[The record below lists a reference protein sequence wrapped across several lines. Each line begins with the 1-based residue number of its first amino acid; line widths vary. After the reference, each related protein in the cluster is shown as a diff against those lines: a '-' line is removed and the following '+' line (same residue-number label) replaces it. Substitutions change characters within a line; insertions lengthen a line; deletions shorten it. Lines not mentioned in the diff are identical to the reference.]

1 MGRRLKELRGA
12 RSEEEEASREEPS
25 ELHDPADDP
34 DRLMYGTPHGE
45 ELAVVPWPLLIRE
58 RIHRRAR
65 SSDRYHWLVLAVV
78 LAGLLSSNVLITV
91 FVVALPSVAAGLHTS
106 VATIT
111 WVVTAP
117 MLAVAVAVPLAGKLS
132 DRWGHRRLY
141 LVGMIGNVAVA
152 VMSAL
157 APDAGALIAARALG
171 GLVGAGLGA
180 SSMALVLSMFESGD
194 RVKAMGWWS
203 MVGAGGPVLGV
214 AVGGFIIQSIGWRAM
229 FLLEM
234 VLGTVALVLAIAV
247 LPEHG
252 AGQRLTRGAGTRLDI
267 AGAILAVA
275 SVGSLLFALN
285 RAPVVG
291 FSGRI
296 VLGAFALSAV
306 AGILLV
312 IVERRAKDPLIPFRY
327 LKKRNFALPLGAQA
341 LANFA
346 YMGGFFLTPLL
357 LEQVYKYGESASG
370 LLVIARPLSF
380 AFFAPVAGY
389 VAVKVGERQ
398 TAVLGTCAVVASMA
412 SYVFTASTSGI
423 ALVEIALV
431 LSGVGM
437 GVASPSIA
445 ASIANVVDQDALG
458 TASAMQQLVV
468 QIATVAGIQVF
479 QTVQESVLAG
489 SPKSLLGSFHVAFI
503 VGGSVALVGVA
514 CAVCLRSTVRARDP
528 AAADLAAG

>member
-12 RSEEEEASREEPS
+12 RTEEEDPSRS
-25 ELHDPADDP
+25 ERTGLNNPDDDP
-34 DRLMYGTPHGE
+34 DRLMFGTPHGE

-91 FVVALPSVAAGLHTS
+91 FVVALPSVASGLHTS
-106 VATIT
+106 VSTIT

-117 MLAVAVAVPLAGKLS
+117 MLAVAVAVPIAGKLS

-141 LVGMIGNVAVA
+141 LVGMIGNVVVA
-152 VMSAL
+152 VLSAL
-157 APDAGALIAARALG
+157 APDAGTLIAARALG

-234 VLGTVALVLAIAV
+234 VLGAIALVLALVV

-252 AGQRLTRGAGTRLDI
+252 AGQRRMRGEGPRLDTL
-267 AGAILAVA
+267 GALLVVA
-275 SVGSLLFALN
+275 SVGSLLFGLN
-285 RAPVVG
+285 RAPIVG
-291 FSGRI
+291 FGGGLVI
-296 VLGAFALSAV
+296 GAFCLSAI
-306 AGILLV
+306 AGVLLV
-312 IVERRAKDPLIPFRY
+312 MVEHRAEDPLVPFRY
-327 LKKRNFALPLGAQA
+327 LKKRNFVLPLGAQA
-341 LANFA
+341 FANFA
-346 YMGGFFLTPLL
+346 YMGGFFLTPLM
-357 LEQVYKYGESASG
+357 LEQVYRYGESSAG

-380 AFFAPVAGY
+380 ALFAPVAGY

-412 SYVFTASTSGI
+412 AYVFTASSSGI

-479 QTVQESVLAG
+479 QTVQESALRA
-489 SPKSLLGSFHVAFI
+489 SPKALLGSFHVAFF
-503 VGGSVALVGVA
+503 VGACVALVGAA
-514 CAVCLRSTVRARDP
+514 CAIGLHSTLRVRDP
-528 AAADLAAG
+528 VAADLVTR

>member
-1 MGRRLKELRGA
+1 MRRRLDSLRGA
-12 RSEEEEASREEPS
+12 RSDEPDEEGPDSS
-25 ELHDPADDP
+25 KDLGDDP

-45 ELAVVPWPLLIRE
+45 ELSVVPWPLLIRE
-58 RIHRRAR
+58 RIRRRAR
-65 SSDRYHWLVLAVV
+65 SSDRYNWLVLGVV

-117 MLAVAVAVPLAGKLS
+117 MLAVAVCVPLAGKLS

-141 LVGMIGNVAVA
+141 LLGMVGNVAVA

-157 APDAGALIAARALG
+157 APDAGTLIAARALG
-171 GLVGAGLGA
+171 GVVGAGLGA

-214 AVGGFIIQSIGWRAM
+214 AIGGFIIQSIGWRAM
-229 FLLEM
+229 FLLEI
-234 VLGTVALVLAIAV
+234 VLGSVALVLAVAL

-252 AGQRLTRGAGTRLDI
+252 AGQRRTRGEGLRLDTW
-267 AGAILAVA
+267 GALLVIV

-285 RAPVVG
+285 RAPIVG
-291 FSGRI
+291 FGGSLVI
-296 VLGAFALSAV
+296 GAFCLSAV
-306 AGILLV
+306 AGASLV
-312 IVERRAKDPLIPFRY
+312 MVERRGEDPLVPFRY
-327 LKKRNFALPLGAQA
+327 LRKRNFALPLGAQA
-341 LANFA
+341 FANFA
-346 YMGGFFLTPLL
+346 YMGGFFLAPLL
-357 LEQVYKYGESASG
+357 LEQVYRYGESSAG

-380 AFFAPVAGY
+380 AVFAPVAGY

-412 SYVFTASTSGI
+412 SFVFTASKGGI

-431 LSGVGM
+431 LSGIGM

-468 QIATVAGIQVF
+468 QIATVAGIQVC

-489 SPKSLLGSFHVAFI
+489 GSRTALGSFHVAFF
-503 VGGSVALVGVA
+503 VGGCVALMGVA
-514 CAVCLRSTVRARDP
+514 CAVGLHSTVRARDP
-528 AAADLAAG
+528 VVADLVTR